1 MDSDK
6 GKEKWNI
13 LQQMSI
19 KVNGKM
25 TKNADTEWWIGL
37 LPIKNIRE
45 NGKMMFLQEMEV
57 TIGMKERTII
67 RTSNPFI
74 KVSGKLEKGM
84 V

>member
-1 MDSDK
+1 
-6 GKEKWNI
+6 
-13 LQQMSI
+13 
-19 KVNGKM
+19 
-25 TKNADTEWWIGL
+25 
-37 LPIKNIRE
+37 
-45 NGKMMFLQEMEV
+45 MMFLQEMEV